1 MADPKE
7 KLKMIDILQERVS
20 LTFSETQAIIDFI
33 MFSLAN
39 EWEQYT
45 DKYIAEEPDSEGI
58 RSMDPQI
65 YDLAMDLR
73 KRLDA
78 RKG

>member
-20 LTFSETQAIIDFI
+20 LTFSETQSIINFI
-33 MFSLAN
+33 LYSLEN
-39 EWEQYT
+39 EWDQYT
-45 DKYIAEEPDSEGI
+45 DRYITEKPDSEGI
-58 RSMDPQI
+58 RSMNPEM
-65 YDLAMDLR
+65 YDLSMDLQ
-73 KRLDA
+73 KRLDE

>member
-1 MADPKE
+1 
-7 KLKMIDILQERVS
+7 MIDILQERVS
-20 LTFSETQAIIDFI
+20 LTFPETQAIIDFI

-45 DKYIAEEPDSEGI
+45 GEIYSEKYVGEGI
-58 RSMDPQI
+58 REMEPKM
-65 YDLAMDLR
+65 YDLAMDLK

>member
-20 LTFSETQAIIDFI
+20 LSFDETQAIINFI

-45 DKYIAEEPDSEGI
+45 GRIYSEKYVGEGI
-58 RSMDPQI
+58 REMEPKM
-65 YDLAMDLR
+65 YDLAMDLQ
-73 KRLDA
+73 KRLDE

>member
-20 LTFSETQAIIDFI
+20 LSFDETQAIINFI
-33 MFSLAN
+33 MFSLEN

-45 DKYIAEEPDSEGI
+45 DRYITEEPDSEGI
-58 RSMDPQI
+58 RSMNPEM
-65 YDLAMDLR
+65 YDLSMDLQ
-73 KRLDA
+73 KRLDE

>member
-20 LTFSETQAIIDFI
+20 LSFEETQSIIDYI
-33 MFSLAN
+33 LYSLEN
-39 EWEQYT
+39 EWARYT
-45 DKYIAEEPDSEGI
+45 DRYIAELTDSEGI
-58 RSMDPQI
+58 RSMDPEM
-65 YDLAMDLR
+65 YDLAMDLQ
-73 KRLDA
+73 KRLDE

>member
-20 LTFSETQAIIDFI
+20 LTFSETQSMINYIFQ
-33 MFSLAN
+33 SLEN
-39 EWEQYT
+39 EWDRYT
-45 DKYIAEEPDSEGI
+45 DRYITDELTSEGI
-58 RSMDPQI
+58 RSMDPKM
-65 YDLAMDLR
+65 YDLAMDLQN
-73 KRLDA
+73 RLDA